1 MYWLLLPVA
10 ALMLVLALRTPS
22 PGLMMMWLCLM
33 LATLAIW
40 TWLRYR
46 QLFPVRETRVDM
58 TPLDPA
64 ELARLRQQM
73 QANREAEAVA
83 HAAADAEALHPIHPI
98 AHPLHAQ
105 ATTHRVAPAA
115 EPSAPPAEERPLT
128 GRAVFVVSDEPASVI
143 IPGERSA

>member
-10 ALMLVLALRTPS
+10 ALMLVLGLRTPS
-22 PGLMMMWLCLM
+22 PGLMLMWFMLM
-33 LATLAIW
+33 LLAIAGW
-40 TWLRYR
+40 GWLRYR
-46 QLFPVRETRVDM
+46 QLFPERDARADL

-83 HAAADAEALHPIHPI
+83 LAAAEAEALHPIHPI
-98 AHPLHAQ
+98 AHPAPHPAA
-105 ATTHRVAPAA
+105 ATSPAPA
-115 EPSAPPAEERPLT
+115 PVVERPLT
-128 GRAVFVVSDEPASVI
+128 GRAVFVVPDEPSSVI